1 MKPLERKDRP
11 YPRSF
16 AKRLTWRV
24 MLVVLI
30 VMGIIFYLI
39 FSAGW
44 ASIMAGIHFLTG
56 KYLEGKSEAI
66 RRTLTEVRVA
76 SVNTVPRLEENID
89 KPERMY
95 DIMENLVRQNP
106 SIRSCGI
113 SFADGYY
120 SQKGHWFCPYAVRRD
135 SDVVVQTVGDK
146 QHDYLHDEWFTKAMT
161 AEEGYWSE
169 PFYDGQDKKTA
180 LVSWLSPIR
189 DKQGKTVAV
198 FGVDLTLEKLEEL
211 LQSIFSKDYDSQGGS
226 SYLKVTPISDDDDGQ
241 DSAAVGNWDGEYE
254 LYMFLINGNG
264 TYLVHPDSQR
274 VVKGN
279 FFKYAEATPDTID
292 DHLGHIMVSGRSGY
306 YEGIGDQDLILD
318 RMDAFVEFTPIK
330 DSNWSVAW
338 AFPKIFFDVIGYLV
352 GGIFA
357 FFVLIGLLI
366 VFFACRR
373 SIKKAT
379 KSLKQLASS
388 ADEVAKGNFS
398 TELPKLKSRD
408 EIHQLRDSF
417 EKMQHSLTSYIDELK
432 TTTAQK
438 ASIESELKVAH
449 DIQMS
454 MLPKTFPPYPERDD
468 IDIYGM
474 LKPAKDVGGDL
485 FDFYIRDEQL
495 FFCIG
500 DVSGKGV
507 PASLVMA
514 VTRSLFRNISAHVS
528 EPHQIVRALNKS
540 LTDGNETCMFVTL
553 FLGVLDLKTGHLAFC
568 NAGHNAPL
576 LVEQVVGTIPC
587 ESNLPIGVMPDWEFV
602 SQQIALKPGSM
613 VFLFTDGLNEA
624 ENIKHDQFGD
634 HRIVRVIA
642 QLLTEG
648 GNQPDIIVGKMGEAV
663 HSFVGEAEQSDD
675 LTMLA
680 IQYKCSHT
688 DEQQ

>member
-1 MKPLERKDRP
+1 
-11 YPRSF
+11 
-16 AKRLTWRV
+16 

-30 VMGIIFYLI
+30 VMSIIFYLI

-44 ASIMAGIHFLTG
+44 ASIMAGIHMLTG

-76 SVNTVPRLEENID
+76 SVNTVPRLEDNID
-89 KPERMY
+89 KPEKMY

-120 SQKGHWFCPYAVRRD
+120 PQKGHWFCPYAVRRD
-135 SDVVVQTVGDK
+135 SNVVVQTVGDK
-146 QHDYLHDEWFTKAMT
+146 RHDYLHEEWFTKAMS
-161 AEEGYWSE
+161 ADEGYWSE

-198 FGVDLTLEKLEEL
+198 FGVDLSLEGIANQLQL
-211 LQSIFSKDYDSQGGS
+211 LFSKNNDEQGDS
-226 SYLKVTPISDDDDGQ
+226 SYVKITVSNNDDNR
-241 DSAAVGNWDGEYE
+241 DSAPVAVWGSKYE
-254 LYMFLINGNG
+254 LYMFVINGNG

-274 VVKGN
+274 VVNGN
-279 FFKYAEATPDTID
+279 FFTYAEATPDTID
-292 DHLGHIMVSGRSGY
+292 DHLGHIMVSGKTGY
-306 YEGIGDQDLILD
+306 YEGIGKQDLVLD
-318 RMDAFVEFTPIK
+318 RMEAFVEYASIK
-330 DSNWSVAW
+330 DSNWSVGW
-338 AFPKIFFDVIGYLV
+338 AFPKIVFDIIGYTV
-352 GGIFA
+352 GAIFA

-398 TELPKLKSRD
+398 TELPRLKSRD

-417 EKMQHSLTSYIDELK
+417 EKMQYSLTRYIDELK

-514 VTRSLFRNISAHVS
+514 MTRSLFRNVS
-528 EPHQIVRALNKS
+528 SYLTEPNRIANALNVA
-540 LTDGNETCMFVTL
+540 LTENNETSMFVTL
-553 FLGVLDLKTGHLAFC
+553 FVGVLDLVSGHLRYC
-568 NAGHNAPL
+568 NAGHDAPL
-576 LVEQVVGTIPC
+576 YIGHDVSWLPC
-587 ESNLPIGVMPDWEFV
+587 DSNLPLGVMSEWEFTC
-602 SQQIALKPGSM
+602 QELQFAPKTTI
-613 VFLFTDGLNEA
+613 FLFTDGLNEA
-624 ENIKHDQFGD
+624 EDIVHAQFGED
-634 HRIVRVIA
+634 RIVEIA
-642 QLLTEG
+642 KLLTAEG
-648 GNQPDIIVGKMGEAV
+648 IIQPSAV
-663 HSFVGEAEQSDD
+663 ISRMTDAVNHFVGDAEQSDD

-680 IQYKCSHT
+680 IQYKSNHT
-688 DEQQ
+688 DEQKSQEGAGQQQRIRPSGDRTEI